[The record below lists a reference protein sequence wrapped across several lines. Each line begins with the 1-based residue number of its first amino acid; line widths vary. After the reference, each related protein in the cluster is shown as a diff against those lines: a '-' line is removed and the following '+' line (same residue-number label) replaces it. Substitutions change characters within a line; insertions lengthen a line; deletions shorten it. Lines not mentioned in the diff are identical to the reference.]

1 MSMTDPIS
9 DLLTRIRNAQAVEK
23 ASVKMPASKVKR
35 SILQVLKE
43 EGYIEDF
50 AEQTVEGKP
59 VLQVRLKYYAG
70 RPVIERIERFST
82 PGLRKYRGKDKLPKV
97 LGGLGTAIVSTSHGV
112 MTDRAARKAG
122 LGGEVL
128 FIVA

>member
-1 MSMTDPIS
+1 MVTTDPIA
-9 DLLTRIRNAQAVEK
+9 DLLTRIRNGSMARFEK
-23 ASVKMPASKVKR
+23 VDIPASNMKLNIAK
-35 SILQVLKE
+35 VLKD

-50 AEQTVEGKP
+50 AEQSVEGKP
-59 VLQVRLKYYAG
+59 FLNVRLKYYAG

>member
-1 MSMTDPIS
+1 
-9 DLLTRIRNAQAVEK
+9 
-23 ASVKMPASKVKR
+23 
-35 SILQVLKE
+35 
-43 EGYIEDF
+43 
-50 AEQTVEGKP
+50 
-59 VLQVRLKYYAG
+59 
-70 RPVIERIERFST
+70 VIERIERFST

>member
-9 DLLTRIRNAQAVEK
+9 DLLTRIRNAQAVDK
-23 ASVKMPASKVKR
+23 ASVSIPASKVKR
-35 SILQVLKE
+35 SILAVLKE

-50 AEQTVEGKP
+50 VEQAVGGKP
-59 VLQVRLKYYAG
+59 ILQVRLKYYAG

-97 LGGLGTAIVSTSHGV
+97 LGGLGTAIVSTSQGV

>member
-23 ASVKMPASKVKR
+23 ASVMMPASKVKR
-35 SILQVLKE
+35 SILKVLKD

-50 AEQTVEGKP
+50 AEQSVDGKP
-59 VLQVRLKYYAG
+59 MLNVRLKYYAG

>member
-9 DLLTRIRNAQAVEK
+9 DLLTRLRNAQAVEK
-23 ASVKMPASKVKR
+23 ASVKIPASKVKR
-35 SILQVLKE
+35 SILSVLKE

-50 AEQTVEGKP
+50 VEQTVEGKP
-59 VLQVRLKYYAG
+59 LLQVRLKYYAG
-70 RPVIERIERFST
+70 RPVIARIERFSR
-82 PGLRKYRGKDKLPKV
+82 PGLRKYRGKDELPKV

>member
-23 ASVKMPASKVKR
+23 AAVKIPASKVKR
-35 SILQVLKE
+35 SILKVLKE

-50 AEQTVEGKP
+50 AEQAVEGKP
-59 VLQVRLKYYAG
+59 MLNVRLKYYAG

>member
-23 ASVKMPASKVKR
+23 ASVKIPASKVKR
-35 SILQVLKE
+35 SILKVLKE

-50 AEQTVEGKP
+50 AEQAVEGRP
-59 VLQVRLKYYAG
+59 MLNVRLKYYAG

>member
-23 ASVKMPASKVKR
+23 ASVKIPASKVKR
-35 SILQVLKE
+35 SILKVLKD

-50 AEQTVEGKP
+50 AEQSVEGKP
-59 VLQVRLKYYAG
+59 FLNVRLKYYAG

-97 LGGLGTAIVSTSHGV
+97 LGGLGTAVVSTSHGV

>member
-23 ASVKMPASKVKR
+23 ATVKMPASNVKR
-35 SILQVLKE
+35 SILKVLKE

-50 AEQTVEGKP
+50 AEQDVDGKP
-59 VLQVRLKYYAG
+59 TLQVRLKYYAG

-82 PGLRKYRGKDKLPKV
+82 PGLRKYRDKDSLPKV